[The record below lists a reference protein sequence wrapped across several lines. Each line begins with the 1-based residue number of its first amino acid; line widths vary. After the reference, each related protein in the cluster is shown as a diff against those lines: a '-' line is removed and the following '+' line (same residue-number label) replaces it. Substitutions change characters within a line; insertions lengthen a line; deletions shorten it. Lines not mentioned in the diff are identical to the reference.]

1 MIFDTLAH
9 IESYKGIHEGVY
21 KGLCLL
27 RDTDF
32 SALEDKKHYEVDGE
46 NLYFFLS
53 SYETKL
59 VNDTPEAHVKYIDI
73 QCLLSGKEHM
83 NVGVLEE
90 MTDEVEERRGSDIRF
105 YHGPT
110 DTITLTPGKFA
121 VLFPGDAHAPNIAA
135 GTPTEC
141 RKVVVK
147 VKV

>member
-1 MIFDTLAH
+1 MIFDTLEH

-32 SALEDKKHYEVDGE
+32 SACENKKHYEVDGE
-46 NLYFFLS
+46 DLFYFVS
-53 SYETKL
+53 NYESKPS
-59 VNDTPEAHVKYIDI
+59 NDTPEAHVKYIDI
-73 QCLLSGKEHM
+73 QCILEGAEKM
-83 NVGVLEE
+83 NIGALEE
-90 MTDEVEERRGSDIRF
+90 MTDEVIERRGNDIRF

-110 DTITLTPGKFA
+110 DSITLTPGKFA
-121 VLFPGDAHAPNIAA
+121 VLFPGDAHAPSIAVDR
-135 GTPTEC
+135 PIPC